1 MISKYNSYK
10 NGPLDRYIKLTEA
23 AKILDFAH
31 YSSVVKLIEKK
42 KLNAYLLPHVTRRRV
57 LLSEVNELKELNKC
71 SKDNIKNTKRK
82 RGRPFKY

>member
-42 KLNAYLLPHVTRRRV
+42 KLNAYILPHVTRRRV
-57 LLSEVNELKELNKC
+57 LLSEINKLKELNKC
-71 SKDNIKNTKRK
+71 SKDTKRK

>member
-57 LLSEVNELKELNKC
+57 LLSEVNELQKLNKWA
-71 SKDNIKNTKRK
+71 SNSIKNTKRK

>member
-1 MISKYNSYK
+1 MISKYNSCK

-31 YSSVVKLIEKK
+31 YSSVVKLIEKR
-42 KLNAYLLPHVTRRRV
+42 KLIAYVLPHVTRRRV
-57 LLSEVNELKELNKC
+57 LLSEINKLKELNIS
-71 SKDNIKNTKRK
+71 SKDTKRK